1 MAHPPERTYLAD
13 DMATGHAVALRYLE
27 PNLAGETAARRTLLE
42 CLQVVKAKP
51 HPHLLNVLSVE
62 PWNGGH
68 IVVIEWSG
76 GATFADRLRARGHFS
91 RPELMQLL
99 EPVAAAVD
107 HAADLGFGALEL
119 VPLGIA
125 LPGVDAAAPFN
136 PSLVPS
142 VKVGIFGIQHTPPG
156 PTEQAF
162 DMTMVAPAAHTSYDH
177 GPGTRDELNR
187 IYQRELVSLIHELLG
202 RPRPRDTGPLAPI
215 AVLGEEGNWALR
227 RARGDDPE
235 HPPFESAVEFIRA
248 LRTQTFVNRT
258 SAPPLVRVQTLKIPA
273 RLLTRVQPGEVLT
286 LAPVPQPDGT
296 APLSTRIVAREEF
309 RIGRSPVDADLVTWF
324 QPRNAENDE
333 LTRRLSKVHCYLRR
347 RGGRLM
353 ALDSENSNG
362 TELDGRRL
370 SRDTATGEPLPESG
384 ALSLD
389 TRFIIDF
396 RLLPGSPSGRPQ
408 IDNLPQWAGAATAAS
423 GSSPGSVV
431 LDPAAL
437 GGMVFEPRSAP
448 TMRRAI
454 WLLSGLAFGGDPAL
468 ALNAPPADGLR
479 PVQGYIHHHLGHFW
493 LENLDGNGA
502 VVLDGI
508 MLGANEIAPLT
519 NGLRL
524 RIGASE
530 FVLDVE

>member
-1 MAHPPERTYLAD
+1 MPA
-13 DMATGHAVALRYLE
+13 
-27 PNLAGETAARRTLLE
+27 
-42 CLQVVKAKP
+42 
-51 HPHLLNVLSVE
+51 
-62 PWNGGH
+62 
-68 IVVIEWSG
+68 
-76 GATFADRLRARGHFS
+76 
-91 RPELMQLL
+91 
-99 EPVAAAVD
+99 
-107 HAADLGFGALEL
+107 
-119 VPLGIA
+119 
-125 LPGVDAAAPFN
+125 
-136 PSLVPS
+136 

-156 PTEQAF
+156 APEEGF
-162 DMTMVAPAAHTSYDH
+162 DMTMVVPASGAAITDH
-177 GPGTRDELNR
+177 GPGDPAELSR
-187 IYQRELVSLIHELLG
+187 AYQRQLVSLIHELLG
-202 RPRPRDTGPLAPI
+202 RPRPRDTGPLVPI

-235 HPPFESAVEFIRA
+235 HPPFESAVDFIRA
-248 LRTQTFVNRT
+248 LRTQTFVSRT
-258 SAPPLVRVQTLKIPA
+258 SPPPMVRVQSLKIPA
-273 RLLTRVQPGEVLT
+273 RLLTRVRNTGTVLT
-286 LAPVPQPDGT
+286 LTPVPQADGT
-296 APLSTRIVAREEF
+296 TLSTRVVAR
-309 RIGRSPVDADLVTWF
+309 RVSWPITGGRGSRHVVSAA
-324 QPRNAENDE
+324 PRRNDE
-333 LTRRLSKVHCYLRR
+333 LTRRLSKIHCYLRR

-353 ALDSENSNG
+353 ALDSDNSNG

-384 ALSLD
+384 AISLD

-408 IDNLPQWAGAATAAS
+408 IDNLPQWAGAATASS

-437 GGMVFEPRSAP
+437 GGMVFEPRSPA
-448 TMRRAI
+448 TMRRAV
-454 WLLSGLAFGGDPAL
+454 WLLSGLAFGCDPSL
-468 ALNAPPADGLR
+468 ALYAASADGLR
-479 PVQGYIHHHLGHFW
+479 PVQGYVHHHLGHFW